1 MHAHLVQLDIAWE
14 DRPTNHRR
22 VAAMLEAAPP
32 FAGDLIVL
40 PEMFDTGFSFR
51 LDITADRDQGTLRF
65 LRDLAVQYRVTV
77 HGSRTVLDA
86 AGRGLNRTT
95 VIGPEGTTLAEYDKR
110 HPFSLGLP
118 GKRECDV
125 FAPGDRCVTYSWH
138 CGDQSIAVCP
148 LICYDLRFPELF
160 REGLKAGAEMFVVP
174 ANWPDTRTAHWRA
187 LLAARAIENQAFVLG
202 VNRAG
207 GDPTLR
213 YPGASMAIDPLG
225 ATLAEADAREQVIR
239 VEIPRR
245 TLDDWRT
252 RFPAWREA

>member
-14 DRPTNHRR
+14 DKPAN
-22 VAAMLEAAPP
+22 
-32 FAGDLIVL
+32 FATVRSLLSDHTVSPGDLIVL

-51 LDITADRDQGTLRF
+51 LHATADRDQTTLRF
-65 LRDLAVQYRVTV
+65 LRDLATQHKATV

-86 AGRGLNRTT
+86 NGRGLNRTT
-95 VIGPEGTTLAEYDKR
+95 VLGPDGTTLAEYDKR
-110 HPFSLGLP
+110 HPFSLGQP
-118 GKRECDV
+118 GQRECDA

-138 CGDQSIAVCP
+138 CGDQTLAVCP

-174 ANWPDTRTAHWRA
+174 ANWPDARTAHWRT

-207 GDPTLR
+207 SDPALR

-225 ATLAEADAREQVIR
+225 QVLLEADAREQVACLEIR
-239 VEIPRR
+239 RS